1 MQLLTL
7 IRRNEHADS
16 YLDGILLNPM
26 RDVADTIADNADNDH
41 LYALAV
47 RAIYVA
53 QNLGDP
59 PGTFPDYAQLEDD
72 PIGAIRDFAVAT
84 KAGTYGGV
92 NPANGRVW
100 VASRQWAC
108 EGIYATGALRAP
120 VCFLMKG
127 HEAPHLSRRNKLEV
141 RARLTIKYT

>member
-1 MQLLTL
+1 MQANLLQPSKKLHFTEEHFQGFWVQLLTL

-72 PIGAIRDFAVAT
+72 PIGVIRDFAVAT
-84 KAGTYGGV
+84 KAATYGGV
-92 NPANGRVW
+92 NPVSDRVW
-100 VASRQWAC
+100 VESRKW
-108 EGIYATGALRAP
+108 GRLIHG
-120 VCFLMKG
+120 
-127 HEAPHLSRRNKLEV
+127 RNLE
-141 RARLTIKYT
+141 I